1 MFLKERQNI
10 IASMINEK
18 GRVAVAELAEKFSVT
33 VDCIRKDLRQLESQG
48 LAKRVYGGAISVRNT
63 PEKTVYKRFDTNSKD
78 KQIIAEKAY
87 ELIRPGD
94 IIFLDISTTVLELA
108 KLLKNGQKRCVV
120 VSNMMDSLHA
130 LAENP
135 LLSVICPGGR
145 VSLDLNGFVG
155 ALTISNLVPMTFDKA
170 FIGAIS
176 VDMQSGDVTTF
187 ELDDG
192 LVKRKA
198 IESADVSYLMVD
210 NQKFSSNGNYRFAKI
225 NDFDG
230 IITTQIG
237 KKEEKSLETYDIEL
251 I

>member
-1 MFLKERQNI
+1 
-10 IASMINEK
+10 
-18 GRVAVAELAEKFSVT
+18 
-33 VDCIRKDLRQLESQG
+33 
-48 LAKRVYGGAISVRNT
+48 
-63 PEKTVYKRFDTNSKD
+63 
-78 KQIIAEKAY
+78 
-87 ELIRPGD
+87 
-94 IIFLDISTTVLELA
+94 
-108 KLLKNGQKRCVV
+108 
-120 VSNMMDSLHA
+120 
-130 LAENP
+130 
-135 LLSVICPGGR
+135 
-145 VSLDLNGFVG
+145 
-155 ALTISNLVPMTFDKA
+155 MTFDKA